1 MKTAAT
7 TIETPPPRR
16 KETTGRQLAEALLK
30 WRELTT
36 DEDRRL
42 FVEGVEE
49 ARRRMNNEHL
59 H

>member
-1 MKTAAT
+1 MNTVAPR
-7 TIETPPPRR
+7 IEAPLPKR
-16 KETTGRQLAEALLK
+16 KNTTGRQLAEALLK

-36 DEDRRL
+36 EEDRRL